1 MPGVADPIVG
11 LKLALT
17 AAVRESLVDPQL
29 LAEFLLT
36 VIHKKVMI
44 LYITIPKYVFHVCV
58 CARAGMRLYLCALAA
73 VMRKSLL
80 GPLLLAEFLL
90 FFV

>member
-36 VIHKKVMI
+36 VIHRKVMI
-44 LYITIPKYVFHVCV
+44 LQYICKFFKCACMCVCV
-58 CARAGMRLYLCALAA
+58 FSC
-73 VMRKSLL
+73 V
-80 GPLLLAEFLL
+80 
-90 FFV
+90 FFS